1 MLRLTV
7 STEEYLMINDNIKI
21 VFLGGTKN
29 HLRIMVDAP
38 KEVNIVRS
46 TVLENQ
52 ISDPEERAKMPKY
65 YAEPEPEEKYRR
77 KKNSRVVITRGNL
90 ET

>member
-7 STEEYLMINDNIKI
+7 SPEEYLMINDNIKI

-29 HLRIMVDAP
+29 HLRIMIDAP

-52 ISDPEERAKMPKY
+52 ITDPEERAKLPKY
-65 YAEPEPEEKYRR
+65 YAEEEHPEKDR
-77 KKNSRVVITRGNL
+77 KKSNVIITKGNADK
-90 ET
+90 

>member
-7 STEEYLMINDNIKI
+7 SPEEYLMINDNIKI

-29 HLRIMVDAP
+29 HLRIMIDAP
-38 KEVNIVRS
+38 REVNIVRS

-52 ISDPEERAKMPKY
+52 ITDPEERAKLPKY
-65 YAEPEPEEKYRR
+65 YAEEEHP
-77 KKNSRVVITRGNL
+77 
-90 ET
+90 

>member
-7 STEEYLMINDNIKI
+7 SPEEYLMINDNIKI

-29 HLRIMVDAP
+29 HLRIMIDAP

-52 ISDPEERAKMPKY
+52 ITDPEERAKLPKY
-65 YAEPEPEEKYRR
+65 YAEEEHPEKCR
-77 KKNSRVVITRGNL
+77 KKSNVIVTKGNADK
-90 ET
+90 

>member
-7 STEEYLMINDNIKI
+7 SPEEYLMINDNIKI

-29 HLRIMVDAP
+29 HLRIMIDAP

-46 TVLENQ
+46 TVGEKDFSITIQ
-52 ISDPEERAKMPKY
+52 IRTLPQKELGSNT
-65 YAEPEPEEKYRR
+65 RR
-77 KKNSRVVITRGNL
+77 
-90 ET
+90 

>member
-7 STEEYLMINDNIKI
+7 STEEYLMINENIKI

-29 HLRIMVDAP
+29 YLRIMVDAP

-46 TVLENQ
+46 TVLEGK
-52 ISDPEERAKMPKY
+52 ITDPEEKARLPKY
-65 YAEPEPEEKYRR
+65 YAEPEPNQKYRKEKR
-77 KKNSRVVITRGNL
+77 
-90 ET
+90 

>member
-7 STEEYLMINDNIKI
+7 STEEYLMIDDNIKI

-29 HLRIMVDAP
+29 HLRILIDAP

-52 ISDPEERAKMPKY
+52 ITDPEEKAKLPKY
-65 YAEPEPEEKYRR
+65 YAEPEPDEKYRR
-77 KKNSRVVITRGNL
+77 KKNSRVIITKGNL
-90 ET
+90 EN